1 MSKLGELEN
10 RYQKEK
16 DSNRELTEEN
26 IQLAEKIDELEKEV
40 YRYER

>member
-10 RYQKEK
+10 RYLKEK

-26 IQLAEKIDELEKEV
+26 IQLTEKIDELEKEV